1 MQPLPGEEPGRGRG
15 GAALSWGWGEDCE
28 PLHHSLLPDMVPL
41 LVLRKDYQI
50 FVGKIKIISGQ
61 IDVREERKGGGES
74 KDITISHCSMN
85 VSWGP
90 FNCRLSFSSLSLPT
104 HPLSR

>member
-50 FVGKIKIISGQ
+50 FVGEIKIISGQ
-61 IDVREERKGGGES
+61 IDVEGQSLGVTEGKMGMCRPTDGRDTG
-74 KDITISHCSMN
+74 ICRAR
-85 VSWGP
+85 GP
-90 FNCRLSFSSLSLPT
+90 NP
-104 HPLSR
+104 SRS